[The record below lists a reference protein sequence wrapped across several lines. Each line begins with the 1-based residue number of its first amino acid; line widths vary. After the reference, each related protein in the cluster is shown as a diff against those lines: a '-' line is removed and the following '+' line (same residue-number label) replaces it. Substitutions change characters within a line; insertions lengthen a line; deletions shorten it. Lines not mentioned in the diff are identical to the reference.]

1 MMQRTPELLALADA
15 LVKQAVADDEDVDFS
30 AEGDDYRSRS
40 TKVKHWLL
48 DHAGDAAIGA
58 GTIALAHSPLGPVA
72 AGVPLA
78 GLGISGLGY
87 LSILLQS
94 KNKDVYEKLLQFA
107 AKKNK
112 LYPKAKPVKMLGG
125 KYADKYIGGSASIYH
140 NTMPDMALF
149 TPEGEKLM
157 TAYIA
162 AKDTKARDSLE
173 KKYAKLIKSMRGM
186 DGIYIQPS
194 HVNLP
199 GILAHELGH
208 MAVAGKIGND
218 ALAVQNNERAR
229 GGVSIAHKLRTIK
242 DEIAASEEG
251 AQMLHNLAGMGKWQA
266 RAKTFGGVPTYVG
279 GTIASLNPI
288 ASLRNIAVDTYIQA
302 MKDDIVNN
310 PRNLAELKA
319 ELDAD
324 L

>member
-1 MMQRTPELLALADA
+1 MIRQTPELLALVDA
-15 LVKQAVADDEDVDFS
+15 LVKQAAADEDVDFS

-40 TKVKHWLL
+40 TKVKQWLL
-48 DHAGDAAIGA
+48 DHAGDVAIGT
-58 GTIALAHSPLGPVA
+58 GTAVLAHSPLGPLA
-72 AGVPLA
+72 AGIPLA
-78 GLGISGLGY
+78 GLGISGLGH
-87 LSILLQS
+87 LGIMLQS
-94 KNKDVYEKLLQFA
+94 KNKDAYEKLLQFA
-107 AKKNK
+107 AKKNN
-112 LYPKAKPVKMLGG
+112 LYPNAKPIKLLGG
-125 KYADKYIGGSASIYH
+125 KYADKYIGGSASVYH

-162 AKDTKARDSLE
+162 AKNAKTRDSLE
-173 KKYAKLIKSMRGM
+173 KKYKKLIKSMKGM
-186 DGIYIQPS
+186 DGIYIQQN
-194 HVNLP
+194 HVDLP
-199 GILAHELGH
+199 GVLAHELGH
-208 MAVAGKIGND
+208 MAVAGKVGND

-229 GGVSIAHKLRTIK
+229 GGVSIAHKLRTLN

-279 GTIASLNPI
+279 NTISTLNPI
-288 ASLRNIAVDTYIQA
+288 SSLRNIAMDTWIQL
-302 MKDDIVNN
+302 MKNDIVDD
-310 PRNLAELKA
+310 PRTLAELKA